1 MNMKGIF
8 NFINSFRQKLGK
20 WIWVILAIV
29 LIIVWRIIATS
40 NKVIK
45 VQTASVTKGDLV
57 QTVSTSGTVKA
68 DEYSAL
74 TFPSGGKVAAVYIK
88 VGDSVKKG
96 TWIAS
101 LDAIP
106 LNAAYEDAL
115 NTYRA
120 TQAAVDLEHDN
131 DKNYGSAETFSEK
144 STRTAAEVANDN
156 AYNNV
161 LAAQDNLE
169 NANLVAPFNGVIDT
183 AIPSSP
189 GIQVLP
195 GVANYTIVNP
205 ASVYFDAEVEETD
218 LPNVTVGQ
226 NVNIKLDAYPDA
238 TFSGTVSVIGL
249 VAFTSS
255 TGGNAYHIRISLP
268 DNTSEKFK
276 VGMQG
281 DVDIIYNTVPNVTK
295 VSTSA
300 VFSDG
305 NKSYLW
311 VIEGN
316 YIKKVEVETGA
327 SSDTETEIKSGISG
341 GETVVDNPPSNLVD
355 GQKVSI

>member
-1 MNMKGIF
+1 MKGIF

-131 DKNYGSAETFSEK
+131 DKNYGSAETFSENQH
-144 STRTAAEVANDN
+144 V
-156 AYNNV
+156 
-161 LAAQDNLE
+161 Q
-169 NANLVAPFNGVIDT
+169 
-183 AIPSSP
+183 
-189 GIQVLP
+189 LP
-195 GVANYTIVNP
+195 
-205 ASVYFDAEVEETD
+205 
-218 LPNVTVGQ
+218 
-226 NVNIKLDAYPDA
+226 K
-238 TFSGTVSVIGL
+238 
-249 VAFTSS
+249 
-255 TGGNAYHIRISLP
+255 
-268 DNTSEKFK
+268 
-276 VGMQG
+276 
-281 DVDIIYNTVPNVTK
+281 
-295 VSTSA
+295 
-300 VFSDG
+300 
-305 NKSYLW
+305 
-311 VIEGN
+311 
-316 YIKKVEVETGA
+316 
-327 SSDTETEIKSGISG
+327 
-341 GETVVDNPPSNLVD
+341 
-355 GQKVSI
+355 

>member
-1 MNMKGIF
+1 
-8 NFINSFRQKLGK
+8 
-20 WIWVILAIV
+20 
-29 LIIVWRIIATS
+29 
-40 NKVIK
+40 
-45 VQTASVTKGDLV
+45 
-57 QTVSTSGTVKA
+57 
-68 DEYSAL
+68 
-74 TFPSGGKVAAVYIK
+74 
-88 VGDSVKKG
+88 
-96 TWIAS
+96 
-101 LDAIP
+101 
-106 LNAAYEDAL
+106 
-115 NTYRA
+115 
-120 TQAAVDLEHDN
+120 
-131 DKNYGSAETFSEK
+131 
-144 STRTAAEVANDN
+144 
-156 AYNNV
+156 
-161 LAAQDNLE
+161 
-169 NANLVAPFNGVIDT
+169 
-183 AIPSSP
+183 
-189 GIQVLP
+189 
-195 GVANYTIVNP
+195 VANYTIVNP